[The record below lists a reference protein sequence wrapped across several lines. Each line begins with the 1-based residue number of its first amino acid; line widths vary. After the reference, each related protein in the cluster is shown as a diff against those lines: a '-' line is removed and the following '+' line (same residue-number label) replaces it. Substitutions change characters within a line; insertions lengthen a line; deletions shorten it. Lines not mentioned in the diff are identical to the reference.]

1 MQAEARTKRGADAR
15 PDRKNRFGILAVI
28 VLLVGYNV
36 DPSHADSAAV
46 DATEAEE
53 ALRRWNAE
61 FERDLIPVSD
71 GVHAAIGYGASVFA
85 FIEGTDGIVMIDAGH
100 HPIWSAEALA
110 DYRAIS
116 DKPIRAVIYTHAHID
131 HTGGARAFVPE
142 GDSTIEVWAHPD
154 YARESRT
161 FNESGITANRMRGAR
176 QAGMLLPQEKRI
188 NNGVGPSVRPPDD
201 SWRRP
206 ETRVPPNRFLEA
218 DTQSVTIAGIELELV
233 ANPGETKDQIYVWY
247 PDKGVVFAGDNFYKS
262 WPNLYAIRG
271 TPYRDVDEW
280 ARAIEA
286 LLNVGAD
293 RLVGGHTRPIMG
305 ADAVREALT
314 DYRDGMRSVLNQT
327 IDGIN
332 KGLTPN
338 QIVETVSLP
347 ESLGNNPILTPWYGH
362 PEWAVRSI
370 FNGYLGWFDGNATNL
385 FPLSDR
391 EEALRIA
398 ALAGGPGQLLQN
410 AERALSDGDDQW
422 AAQLADYLIALEYE
436 SSSARDIKAAAL
448 TRLGRNQH
456 TATARNYYLTA
467 AQQLRRENARAG
479 NESPEG
485 EERKQ

>member
-1 MQAEARTKRGADAR
+1 
-15 PDRKNRFGILAVI
+15 
-28 VLLVGYNV
+28 
-36 DPSHADSAAV
+36 
-46 DATEAEE
+46 
-53 ALRRWNAE
+53 
-61 FERDLIPVSD
+61 
-71 GVHAAIGYGASVFA
+71 
-85 FIEGTDGIVMIDAGH
+85 
-100 HPIWSAEALA
+100 
-110 DYRAIS
+110 
-116 DKPIRAVIYTHAHID
+116 
-131 HTGGARAFVPE
+131 
-142 GDSTIEVWAHPD
+142 
-154 YARESRT
+154 
-161 FNESGITANRMRGAR
+161 
-176 QAGMLLPQEKRI
+176 
-188 NNGVGPSVRPPDD
+188 
-201 SWRRP
+201 
-206 ETRVPPNRFLEA
+206 
-218 DTQSVTIAGIELELV
+218 
-233 ANPGETKDQIYVWY
+233 
-247 PDKGVVFAGDNFYKS
+247 
-262 WPNLYAIRG
+262 
-271 TPYRDVDEW
+271 
-280 ARAIEA
+280 
-286 LLNVGAD
+286 
-293 RLVGGHTRPIMG
+293 
-305 ADAVREALT
+305 
-314 DYRDGMRSVLNQT
+314 MRSVLNQT